1 MRQAPGERSQC
12 AGGWPIHRSA
22 CRIYNRSRSDFQTGS
37 QPDDMV
43 GIATTAESHKG
54 STLGI
59 PFSPP
64 TANSPADCAPASHC
78 LGKAVS
84 AIPTEVNVPNVPP
97 TSTPISASAVRTRS
111 QAVPRWRSVL
121 FSVRKGANR
130 TSHWFVWDNAP
141 PPMRKD
147 HSVGAGPFNFPVHAS
162 ITLGRLARCRAH
174 RSLLSWMNSSK
185 RPPV

>member
-1 MRQAPGERSQC
+1 MKHGCDGFATDSSRASWRPGTRPRVSVSIPAERSSRQRRAYNRSLVVANGDAPGTGERSQC
-12 AGGWPIHRSA
+12 TGGWPIHRSA

-64 TANSPADCAPASHC
+64 TANSPADCAPSSHC

-84 AIPTEVNVPNVPP
+84 AIPTEVNVRNVPP

-121 FSVRKGANR
+121 FSIRKGANR
-130 TSHWFVWDNAP
+130 TSH
-141 PPMRKD
+141 
-147 HSVGAGPFNFPVHAS
+147 
-162 ITLGRLARCRAH
+162 
-174 RSLLSWMNSSK
+174 
-185 RPPV
+185 